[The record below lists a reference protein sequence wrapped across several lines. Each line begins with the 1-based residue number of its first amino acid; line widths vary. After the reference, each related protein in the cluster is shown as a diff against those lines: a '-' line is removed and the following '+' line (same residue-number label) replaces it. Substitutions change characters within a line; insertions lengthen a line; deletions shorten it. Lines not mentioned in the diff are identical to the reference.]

1 MAEELSLRD
10 LVDRV
15 RSGDE
20 QAATDLVRRVE
31 SALGRCLRVWMRD
44 PRVRRRYDC
53 SDVCQ
58 SVLVSFMLRL
68 QLGQYELGSS
78 EDVLK
83 LLTVMARNKFLNLL
97 ERENA
102 QKRDSRRDTGC
113 TADDLGVADD
123 GSSPS
128 FQIILQEL
136 AEQARQRLAPDE
148 QRLVELRNQERGWD
162 EIGAELNLSPDAARK
177 KHGRAVERVAKALG
191 LD

>member
-1 MAEELSLRD
+1 MGEELSLRD

-15 RSGDE
+15 RGGDE
-20 QAATDLVRRVE
+20 RAATELVRRVE

-44 PRVRRRYDC
+44 PRVRRRYD
-53 SDVCQ
+53 SADVCQ
-58 SVLVSFMLRL
+58 SVLVNFFLRL

-78 EDVLK
+78 EDVLR
-83 LLTVMARNKFLNLL
+83 LLTTMARNKFLNLL

-102 QKRDSRRDTGC
+102 QKRDGRRDDGR
-113 TADDLGVADD
+113 TAAGLGVADD

-128 FQIILQEL
+128 FHVILDEL
-136 AEQARQRLAPDE
+136 ADKARQRLAPDE
-148 QRLVELRNQERGWD
+148 RRLVELRKQERGWD
-162 EIGAELNLSPDAARK
+162 EIGAELNLSPEAARK